1 MSHKLTVWSVLTRRL
16 TVCPGHHSPSLTP
29 TPGQENIC
37 RQKIL
42 HFSNIF
48 ANSSSFKNMKI
59 RWLKSPIKSSEF
71 FVSILL
77 GFYLNFLRVLSDF
90 RDLLE
95 TQRKY
100 FDNSQRFI
108 QALFKWLNPHL
119 YRGRVST
126 LSKCCFTGK
135 MNIKMWAECVEE
147 WPVLAR

>member
-1 MSHKLTVWSVLTRRL
+1 
-16 TVCPGHHSPSLTP
+16 
-29 TPGQENIC
+29 
-37 RQKIL
+37 
-42 HFSNIF
+42 
-48 ANSSSFKNMKI
+48 MKI

-108 QALFKWLNPHL
+108 QALFK
-119 YRGRVST
+119 
-126 LSKCCFTGK
+126 
-135 MNIKMWAECVEE
+135 
-147 WPVLAR
+147 